1 MLFISI
7 FVLDLINL
15 IIKKMK
21 KIILVFVLLALVAVG
36 LVVFKTTG
44 HLSNVDIV
52 FMLIILIVVGIGLV
66 WLLKK
71 VINVTKSEK
80 VEDEL
85 SKRILE
91 KASSI
96 SFYLSLYLWLVIS
109 MIGDK
114 ISLPFEQTIGCGLIG
129 MALIFLRFG
138 LFTKLKVLKMNNRI
152 KEFRAKFNLTQEELA
167 KKVDVRRETIVF
179 LENNKYNPSLRLA
192 YDITCIFSTTIED
205 VFIFDKKSST

>member
-129 MALIFLRFG
+129 MALIFFAVWS
-138 LFTKLKVLKMNNRI
+138 FYKI
-152 KEFRAKFNLTQEELA
+152 KGFKDE
-167 KKVDVRRETIVF
+167 
-179 LENNKYNPSLRLA
+179 
-192 YDITCIFSTTIED
+192 
-205 VFIFDKKSST
+205 

>member
-1 MLFISI
+1 MLFISN
-7 FVLDLINL
+7 FVLELINL
-15 IIKKMK
+15 KTKKMK
-21 KIILVFVLLALVAVG
+21 KLILAFVLLALVAVG

-52 FMLIILIVVGIGLV
+52 SMLIILLIVGIGFV

-80 VEDEL
+80 IEDEL

-91 KASSI
+91 KTSSI

-114 ISLPFEQTIGCGLIG
+114 ISLPSLEQTIGCGLIG
-129 MALIFLRFG
+129 MALIFFAVWS
-138 LFTKLKVLKMNNRI
+138 FYKI
-152 KEFRAKFNLTQEELA
+152 KGFKDE
-167 KKVDVRRETIVF
+167 
-179 LENNKYNPSLRLA
+179 
-192 YDITCIFSTTIED
+192 
-205 VFIFDKKSST
+205 